1 MARPTIFTDELASA
15 ICSRIASG
23 ESMRSI
29 CRDEDMP
36 VMSTVMLWLVDGKHL
51 TFSEQY
57 AKARQ
62 IQAET
67 LADELFDIADDGTN
81 DWMEKHG
88 QDGEVAGYA
97 LNGEAVARSRL
108 RVDTRKWYLSKVL
121 PRFADKQQ
129 IDHRSGDGS
138 MTPKDALYL
147 TDEQLAAIANGKK

>member
-1 MARPTIFTDELASA
+1 MARPTIFTDELASE
-15 ICSRIASG
+15 ICSRIATG

-29 CRDEDMP
+29 CRDDNMP

-57 AKARQ
+57 ATARKV
-62 IQAET
+62 QAET

-88 QDGEVAGYA
+88 QGGEVAGYA

-129 IDHRSGDGS
+129 IEHSGSIDLNKMS
-138 MTPKDALYL
+138 
-147 TDEQLAAIANGKK
+147 DEELERKIAELASAGGQ